1 LSFKYTISNLVLFL
15 IKKMNTPGNGPG
27 SSPSGYQEL
36 RNFFKE
42 KNKQSEF
49 SLLFNNFCQ
58 TAPFGQDLEIK
69 QRNFIRFLDDVWHKS
84 GHNFQAAVRSMGR
97 QLPIQELRSFFS
109 TYLAYRKS
117 LHPTAE
123 KIEETQDQLVEN
135 INTKTNNQ
143 PEYIRLLKTGKAVL
157 DLTTDEQKLF
167 EKICKKRKGKK
178 VIVDLFYECYL
189 EYKETQEP
197 ESSDAQDLYSPR
209 ISAHEEVIHKY
220 LWEFR
225 SKDSKLKHDIISL
238 FYRIEESFRKNI
250 N

>member
-1 LSFKYTISNLVLFL
+1 
-15 IKKMNTPGNGPG
+15 MNTPGNGPG
-27 SSPSGYQEL
+27 PYPSGYQEL
-36 RNFFKE
+36 RDFFKE

-58 TAPFGQDLEIK
+58 TAPFWQSLELK
-69 QRNFIRFLDDVWHKS
+69 QMNFIRFLDDIWNKS
-84 GHNFQAAVRSMGR
+84 GHNFQAAVRSMGK
-97 QLPIQELRSFFS
+97 QLRIQELRSFFS

-123 KIEETQDQLVEN
+123 KIEETQYQLVEN

-157 DLTTDEQKLF
+157 DLTADEQKLF
-167 EKICKKRKGKK
+167 EKICKKHKGKK
-178 VIVDLFYECYL
+178 IVIDYFYQCYL
-189 EYKETQEP
+189 EYKDVQEP
-197 ESSDAQDLYSPR
+197 ESSDIEDLYRPR
-209 ISAHEEVIHKY
+209 LSAHEEVINSH

-225 SKDSKLKHDIISL
+225 NGDYSLKHGIKSL
-238 FYRIEESFRKNI
+238 FYRIEESFRKHI

>member
-1 LSFKYTISNLVLFL
+1 MSFKYTIGNLAPFL
-15 IKKMNTPGNGPG
+15 IKKMNTPGSGPG
-27 SSPSGYQEL
+27 SSPIGYQEL

-42 KNKQSEF
+42 KNKQTEF
-49 SLLFNNFCQ
+49 SLLFNSFCQ
-58 TAPFGQDLEIK
+58 TAPFWQSLELK
-69 QRNFIRFLDDVWHKS
+69 QMNFIRFLDEIRNRA
-84 GHNFQAAVRSMGR
+84 GHNFQAAVKLVGR
-97 QLPIQELRSFFS
+97 QASAKEISSFLS
-109 TYLAYRKS
+109 TYLAFRKAQKS
-117 LHPTAE
+117 Q
-123 KIEETQDQLVEN
+123 KETTQSQLIGN
-135 INTKTNNQ
+135 LNTKTNNQ

-157 DLTTDEQKLF
+157 DLTADEQKLF
-167 EKICKKRKGKK
+167 EKICKKHKGKK

-197 ESSDAQDLYSPR
+197 ESSDAQDLYGPR

-238 FYRIEESFRKNI
+238 FYRIDESFRKHI

>member
-1 LSFKYTISNLVLFL
+1 
-15 IKKMNTPGNGPG
+15 MNTPGSGPG

-49 SLLFNNFCQ
+49 SLFFNNFCQ
-58 TAPFGQDLEIK
+58 TTPFWQSLELK
-69 QRNFIRFLDDVWHKS
+69 QMNFIRFLDDIWNRS
-84 GHNFQAAVRSMGR
+84 GHNFQAAVRSMGK
-97 QLPIQELRSFFS
+97 QLRIQELRSFFS

-123 KIEETQDQLVEN
+123 KIEETQNQLLEN
-135 INTKTNNQ
+135 LNTKNNNQ

-157 DLTTDEQKLF
+157 DLTADEQKLF
-167 EKICKKRKGKK
+167 EKICKKHKGKK
-178 VIVDLFYECYL
+178 IVIDYFYQCYL
-189 EYKETQEP
+189 EYKDVQEP
-197 ESSDAQDLYSPR
+197 ESSDIEDLYRPR
-209 ISAHEEVIHKY
+209 LSAHEEVINSH

-225 SKDSKLKHDIISL
+225 NRDYSLKHSIKSL
-238 FYRIEESFRKNI
+238 FYHIEEIFRKHI

>member
-1 LSFKYTISNLVLFL
+1 
-15 IKKMNTPGNGPG
+15 MNTPGSGPG

-36 RNFFKE
+36 RDFFKE
-42 KNKQSEF
+42 RNKQSEF
-49 SLLFNNFCQ
+49 SLLFNSFCQ
-58 TAPFGQDLEIK
+58 TTPFGQDLETI

-84 GHNFQAAVRSMGR
+84 GHNFQAAVRSLGR
-97 QLPIQELRSFFS
+97 QIPMKELSTFLS

-117 LHPTAE
+117 LHPQVE
-123 KIEETQDQLVEN
+123 KIQETQNQLLEN

-143 PEYIRLLKTGKAVL
+143 PEYIRLLKTGKSVL
-157 DLTTDEQKLF
+157 DLTADEQKLF
-167 EKICKKRKGKK
+167 EKICKKHKGKK

-189 EYKETQEP
+189 EYKDTQEP
-197 ESSDAQDLYSPR
+197 ESSDAQDLYGPR

>member
-1 LSFKYTISNLVLFL
+1 
-15 IKKMNTPGNGPG
+15 MNTPGSGPG

-42 KNKQSEF
+42 RNKQSEF
-49 SLLFNNFCQ
+49 SLLFNSFCQ
-58 TAPFGQDLEIK
+58 TAPFGQDLETM
-69 QRNFIRFLDDVWHKS
+69 QRNFIGFLDDVWHKS
-84 GHNFQAAVRSMGR
+84 GHNFQAAVRSLGR
-97 QLPIQELRSFFS
+97 QIPMKELSTFLS

-123 KIEETQDQLVEN
+123 KIQETQYQLVEN

-143 PEYIRLLKTGKAVL
+143 PGYIRLLKTGKAVL

-167 EKICKKRKGKK
+167 EKICKKHKGKK
-178 VIVDLFYECYL
+178 VVVDLFYKCYL
-189 EYKETQEP
+189 EYKDTKEP
-197 ESSDAQDLYSPR
+197 DFSDAQDLYRPR

-220 LWEFR
+220 LYAFR

-250 N
+250 K